1 MLRSPWSHRAAPW
14 DKIFKG
20 PSQVGPAVWIYIC
33 SYLLGT
39 YVYIFTCV
47 RACTSSGLIHLILSK
62 LHNLTQ
68 PKIIWPVEESR
79 SPCLLHEVV
88 RFWGQNQHDQCYK
101 SFWFSLFISISKN
114 VCKTKYIQFASGF
127 LLRLIKWN
135 IWSVYQY
142 AKLTLTNLT
151 CAVCCTDNK
160 MSKDEERQFITEEDG
175 SNGVCWMQSQTMDN
189 EEDEALTNKHNDRKI
204 TTLDDLIS
212 NIKFGSLHLK
222 MLITTGGAYFAVCAE
237 IVVVV
242 FLSDLVKKE
251 WNLDKFIFSL
261 LPLGSGIGGILGEC
275 TFGIFSDKF
284 GRKWPFA
291 IAVSLVALF
300 GIASAF
306 APSFMVLVVLRS
318 CVSVGNGAV
327 SSIVFVY
334 LLGTLPIL
342 YEHWD
347 IAKSQL

>member
-1 MLRSPWSHRAAPW
+1 MC
-14 DKIFKG
+14 F
-20 PSQVGPAVWIYIC
+20 
-33 SYLLGT
+33 
-39 YVYIFTCV
+39 
-47 RACTSSGLIHLILSK
+47 
-62 LHNLTQ
+62 
-68 PKIIWPVEESR
+68 
-79 SPCLLHEVV
+79 
-88 RFWGQNQHDQCYK
+88 
-101 SFWFSLFISISKN
+101 
-114 VCKTKYIQFASGF
+114 
-127 LLRLIKWN
+127 
-135 IWSVYQY
+135 
-142 AKLTLTNLT
+142 
-151 CAVCCTDNK
+151 CCTDNK
-160 MSKDEERQFITEEDG
+160 MSKDEEREFITEEDG

-189 EEDEALTNKHNDRKI
+189 EEDEVLTNKHIDRKI

-342 YEHWD
+342 YEH
-347 IAKSQL
+347 

>member
-1 MLRSPWSHRAAPW
+1 
-14 DKIFKG
+14 
-20 PSQVGPAVWIYIC
+20 
-33 SYLLGT
+33 
-39 YVYIFTCV
+39 
-47 RACTSSGLIHLILSK
+47 
-62 LHNLTQ
+62 
-68 PKIIWPVEESR
+68 
-79 SPCLLHEVV
+79 
-88 RFWGQNQHDQCYK
+88 
-101 SFWFSLFISISKN
+101 
-114 VCKTKYIQFASGF
+114 
-127 LLRLIKWN
+127 
-135 IWSVYQY
+135 
-142 AKLTLTNLT
+142 
-151 CAVCCTDNK
+151 

-175 SNGVCWMQSQTMDN
+175 SNGVCWMHSQTMDN

-222 MLITTGGAYFAVCAE
+222 MLIATGGAYFAVCAE

-291 IAVSLVALF
+291 IAVSVVALF
-300 GIASAF
+300 GVASAF

-342 YEHWD
+342 YEH
-347 IAKSQL
+347 

>member
-1 MLRSPWSHRAAPW
+1 
-14 DKIFKG
+14 
-20 PSQVGPAVWIYIC
+20 
-33 SYLLGT
+33 
-39 YVYIFTCV
+39 
-47 RACTSSGLIHLILSK
+47 
-62 LHNLTQ
+62 
-68 PKIIWPVEESR
+68 
-79 SPCLLHEVV
+79 
-88 RFWGQNQHDQCYK
+88 
-101 SFWFSLFISISKN
+101 
-114 VCKTKYIQFASGF
+114 
-127 LLRLIKWN
+127 
-135 IWSVYQY
+135 
-142 AKLTLTNLT
+142 
-151 CAVCCTDNK
+151 
-160 MSKDEERQFITEEDG
+160 MSKDEEREFITEEDG
-175 SNGVCWMQSQTMDN
+175 SDGVCWMQSQTVDN

-242 FLSDLVKKE
+242 FLSNLVKKE
-251 WNLDKFIFSL
+251 WNLDNFIFSL

-334 LLGTLPIL
+334 LLGTLPNYTVRTLRYSKISV
-342 YEHWD
+342 
-347 IAKSQL
+347 IAKLSPSKILNKS

>member
-1 MLRSPWSHRAAPW
+1 MC
-14 DKIFKG
+14 F
-20 PSQVGPAVWIYIC
+20 
-33 SYLLGT
+33 
-39 YVYIFTCV
+39 
-47 RACTSSGLIHLILSK
+47 
-62 LHNLTQ
+62 
-68 PKIIWPVEESR
+68 
-79 SPCLLHEVV
+79 
-88 RFWGQNQHDQCYK
+88 
-101 SFWFSLFISISKN
+101 
-114 VCKTKYIQFASGF
+114 
-127 LLRLIKWN
+127 
-135 IWSVYQY
+135 
-142 AKLTLTNLT
+142 
-151 CAVCCTDNK
+151 CCTDNK
-160 MSKDEERQFITEEDG
+160 MSKDEEREFITEEDG

-291 IAVSLVALF
+291 IAVSVVALF
-300 GIASAF
+300 GVASAF

-342 YEHWD
+342 YEH
-347 IAKSQL
+347 

>member
-1 MLRSPWSHRAAPW
+1 MC
-14 DKIFKG
+14 F
-20 PSQVGPAVWIYIC
+20 
-33 SYLLGT
+33 
-39 YVYIFTCV
+39 
-47 RACTSSGLIHLILSK
+47 
-62 LHNLTQ
+62 
-68 PKIIWPVEESR
+68 
-79 SPCLLHEVV
+79 
-88 RFWGQNQHDQCYK
+88 
-101 SFWFSLFISISKN
+101 
-114 VCKTKYIQFASGF
+114 
-127 LLRLIKWN
+127 
-135 IWSVYQY
+135 
-142 AKLTLTNLT
+142 
-151 CAVCCTDNK
+151 CCTDNK

-261 LPLGSGIGGILGEC
+261 IPLGSGIGGILGEC

-342 YEHWD
+342 YEH
-347 IAKSQL
+347 

>member
-1 MLRSPWSHRAAPW
+1 MC
-14 DKIFKG
+14 F
-20 PSQVGPAVWIYIC
+20 
-33 SYLLGT
+33 
-39 YVYIFTCV
+39 
-47 RACTSSGLIHLILSK
+47 
-62 LHNLTQ
+62 
-68 PKIIWPVEESR
+68 
-79 SPCLLHEVV
+79 
-88 RFWGQNQHDQCYK
+88 
-101 SFWFSLFISISKN
+101 
-114 VCKTKYIQFASGF
+114 
-127 LLRLIKWN
+127 
-135 IWSVYQY
+135 
-142 AKLTLTNLT
+142 
-151 CAVCCTDNK
+151 CCTDNK

-342 YEHWD
+342 YEH
-347 IAKSQL
+347 

>member
-1 MLRSPWSHRAAPW
+1 MC
-14 DKIFKG
+14 F
-20 PSQVGPAVWIYIC
+20 
-33 SYLLGT
+33 
-39 YVYIFTCV
+39 
-47 RACTSSGLIHLILSK
+47 
-62 LHNLTQ
+62 
-68 PKIIWPVEESR
+68 
-79 SPCLLHEVV
+79 
-88 RFWGQNQHDQCYK
+88 
-101 SFWFSLFISISKN
+101 
-114 VCKTKYIQFASGF
+114 
-127 LLRLIKWN
+127 
-135 IWSVYQY
+135 
-142 AKLTLTNLT
+142 
-151 CAVCCTDNK
+151 CCTDNK

-291 IAVSLVALF
+291 IAVSVVALF
-300 GIASAF
+300 GVASAF

-342 YEHWD
+342 YEH
-347 IAKSQL
+347 

>member
-1 MLRSPWSHRAAPW
+1 MC
-14 DKIFKG
+14 F
-20 PSQVGPAVWIYIC
+20 
-33 SYLLGT
+33 
-39 YVYIFTCV
+39 
-47 RACTSSGLIHLILSK
+47 
-62 LHNLTQ
+62 
-68 PKIIWPVEESR
+68 
-79 SPCLLHEVV
+79 
-88 RFWGQNQHDQCYK
+88 
-101 SFWFSLFISISKN
+101 
-114 VCKTKYIQFASGF
+114 
-127 LLRLIKWN
+127 
-135 IWSVYQY
+135 
-142 AKLTLTNLT
+142 
-151 CAVCCTDNK
+151 CCTDNK
-160 MSKDEERQFITEEDG
+160 MSKDEEREFITEEDG

-237 IVVVV
+237 IVMVV

-251 WNLDKFIFSL
+251 WNLDKFIFPL

-342 YEHWD
+342 YEH
-347 IAKSQL
+347 

>member
-1 MLRSPWSHRAAPW
+1 MC
-14 DKIFKG
+14 F
-20 PSQVGPAVWIYIC
+20 
-33 SYLLGT
+33 
-39 YVYIFTCV
+39 
-47 RACTSSGLIHLILSK
+47 
-62 LHNLTQ
+62 
-68 PKIIWPVEESR
+68 
-79 SPCLLHEVV
+79 
-88 RFWGQNQHDQCYK
+88 
-101 SFWFSLFISISKN
+101 
-114 VCKTKYIQFASGF
+114 
-127 LLRLIKWN
+127 
-135 IWSVYQY
+135 
-142 AKLTLTNLT
+142 
-151 CAVCCTDNK
+151 CCTDNK
-160 MSKDEERQFITEEDG
+160 MSKDEEREFITEEDG

-261 LPLGSGIGGILGEC
+261 IPLGSGIGGILGEC

-342 YEHWD
+342 YEH
-347 IAKSQL
+347 

>member
-1 MLRSPWSHRAAPW
+1 MC
-14 DKIFKG
+14 F
-20 PSQVGPAVWIYIC
+20 
-33 SYLLGT
+33 
-39 YVYIFTCV
+39 
-47 RACTSSGLIHLILSK
+47 
-62 LHNLTQ
+62 
-68 PKIIWPVEESR
+68 
-79 SPCLLHEVV
+79 
-88 RFWGQNQHDQCYK
+88 
-101 SFWFSLFISISKN
+101 
-114 VCKTKYIQFASGF
+114 
-127 LLRLIKWN
+127 
-135 IWSVYQY
+135 
-142 AKLTLTNLT
+142 
-151 CAVCCTDNK
+151 CCTDNK
-160 MSKDEERQFITEEDG
+160 MSKDEEREFITEEDG

-342 YEHWD
+342 YEH
-347 IAKSQL
+347 

>member
-1 MLRSPWSHRAAPW
+1 
-14 DKIFKG
+14 
-20 PSQVGPAVWIYIC
+20 
-33 SYLLGT
+33 
-39 YVYIFTCV
+39 
-47 RACTSSGLIHLILSK
+47 
-62 LHNLTQ
+62 
-68 PKIIWPVEESR
+68 
-79 SPCLLHEVV
+79 
-88 RFWGQNQHDQCYK
+88 
-101 SFWFSLFISISKN
+101 
-114 VCKTKYIQFASGF
+114 
-127 LLRLIKWN
+127 
-135 IWSVYQY
+135 
-142 AKLTLTNLT
+142 
-151 CAVCCTDNK
+151 
-160 MSKDEERQFITEEDG
+160 MSKDEEREFITEEDG

-212 NIKFGSLHLK
+212 NIKFGSLHFK

-342 YEHWD
+342 YGH
-347 IAKSQL
+347 

>member
-1 MLRSPWSHRAAPW
+1 
-14 DKIFKG
+14 
-20 PSQVGPAVWIYIC
+20 
-33 SYLLGT
+33 
-39 YVYIFTCV
+39 
-47 RACTSSGLIHLILSK
+47 
-62 LHNLTQ
+62 
-68 PKIIWPVEESR
+68 
-79 SPCLLHEVV
+79 
-88 RFWGQNQHDQCYK
+88 
-101 SFWFSLFISISKN
+101 
-114 VCKTKYIQFASGF
+114 
-127 LLRLIKWN
+127 
-135 IWSVYQY
+135 
-142 AKLTLTNLT
+142 
-151 CAVCCTDNK
+151 
-160 MSKDEERQFITEEDG
+160 MSKDEEREFITEEDG
-175 SNGVCWMQSQTMDN
+175 SNGVCWMQSQTMDS

-334 LLGTLPIL
+334 LLGTLRTLRYSKISV
-342 YEHWD
+342 
-347 IAKSQL
+347 IAKLSPSKILNKS